1 MLAAHKR
8 EESEKLRDGT
18 RLAGTPFRS
27 PGTVTVAA
35 PRRIATG
42 PLPPIFRGR
51 SPLAG
56 ALLFLSLGAVAG
68 TLGCRIES
76 LRIRPG
82 TEPTVGK
89 GGSSPP
95 YYCCATK
102 GTPMVRSLSSA
113 QMESASTTVPSIVV
127 YVTVPNREAGK
138 KLAGSI
144 ISEKLAACVNIVPGV
159 ESVYWWEGKVQS
171 DAEELL
177 IIKTRE
183 SLLDALTEHVKAN
196 HEYDV
201 PEVIALPI
209 KGGNLKYLEWLKN
222 STREN

>member
-1 MLAAHKR
+1 MPL
-8 EESEKLRDGT
+8 
-18 RLAGTPFRS
+18 LAGTSTSRS
-27 PGTVTVAA
+27 LFSPSAVAA
-35 PRRIATG
+35 PRRTAIAPP
-42 PLPPIFRGR
+42 PLVFRRR
-51 SPLAG
+51 SPVAG

-68 TLGCRIES
+68 CVLPLARVTVHSSTS
-76 LRIRPG
+76 LYVLKI
-82 TEPTVGK
+82 
-89 GGSSPP
+89 SS
-95 YYCCATK
+95 
-102 GTPMVRSLSSA
+102 VRTLSSV
-113 QMESASTTVPSIVV
+113 QMEAASTTVPSIVV

-144 ISEKLAACVNIVPGV
+144 ISEKLAACVNIVPGA

-209 KGGNLKYLEWLKN
+209 QGGNLKYLEWLKN